1 MVSTNGKEEAI
12 FCKAMQSRF
21 KMKQLDQPKYIV
33 DLDITLFLTKER
45 RPEKILIGQTGY
57 IRNIDKRFEHIRNKH

>member
-1 MVSTNGKEEAI
+1 
-12 FCKAMQSRF
+12 MQSRF